1 MKEDLVER
9 VITVANHIFDTH
21 DTIRK
26 TAKIYGYSKSTI
38 HNDVSV
44 KLKAIDR
51 TLYEKTKRVLEENF
65 AEKHLR
71 GGDATK
77 KKYLEEEQK
86 KRNAEVEASL

>member
-1 MKEDLVER
+1 MKDDLVER
-9 VITVANHIFDTH
+9 VICVANHIYDTH

-51 TLYEKTKRVLEENF
+51 SLYEKTKQVLDENF

-71 GGDATK
+71 GGEATK
-77 KKYLEEEQK
+77 KKYLEEE
-86 KRNAEVEASL
+86 RTI

>member
-9 VITVANHIFDTH
+9 VITVANHIYDTH

-44 KLKAIDR
+44 KLKVIDR
-51 TLYEKTKRVLEENF
+51 VLYERTKRILDENF

-77 KKYLEEEQK
+77 RKYLEEVSK
-86 KRNAEVEASL
+86 KQIEEESSL

>member
-51 TLYEKTKRVLEENF
+51 NLYEKTKIVLDENF
-65 AEKHLR
+65 AEKHIR
-71 GGDATK
+71 GGEATK
-77 KKYLEEEQK
+77 KKFLEQE
-86 KRNAEVEASL
+86 EASL

>member
-9 VITVANHIFDTH
+9 VISVANHIYDTH

-44 KLKAIDR
+44 KLKNIDQS
-51 TLYEKTKRVLEENF
+51 LYEKIKEVLEQNF

-71 GGDATK
+71 GGEATR
-77 KKYLEEEQK
+77 KKYQEIEEE
-86 KRNAEVEASL
+86 NCI

>member
-9 VITVANHIFDTH
+9 VITVANHIYDTH

-44 KLKAIDR
+44 KLKAIDKI
-51 TLYEKTKRVLEENF
+51 LYERTKKVLDENF
-65 AEKHLR
+65 AEKHIR
-71 GGDATK
+71 GGEATK
-77 KKYLEEEQK
+77 KKYQDGGEGKILE
-86 KRNAEVEASL
+86 